1 MTRTKIEATRSQQV
15 APRKTS
21 RQDFAELDTCTISHT
36 RVKAKIIDAIKL
48 LAVGFA
54 IGFLVVGPWVVMLW
68 GR

>member
-1 MTRTKIEATRSQQV
+1 MIYTKTEATCSQQV

-48 LAVGFA
+48 LAVGFV